1 LTERQTK
8 DSSLS
13 IVLPQRHIKYI
24 MSELRP
30 WKKPCMSSL
39 INFQEREK
47 KRKDEDDDMLD
58 TQAISKKVV
67 EDKHISTT
75 TPYRNPL

>member
-1 LTERQTK
+1 
-8 DSSLS
+8 
-13 IVLPQRHIKYI
+13 
-24 MSELRP
+24 
-30 WKKPCMSSL
+30 MSSL